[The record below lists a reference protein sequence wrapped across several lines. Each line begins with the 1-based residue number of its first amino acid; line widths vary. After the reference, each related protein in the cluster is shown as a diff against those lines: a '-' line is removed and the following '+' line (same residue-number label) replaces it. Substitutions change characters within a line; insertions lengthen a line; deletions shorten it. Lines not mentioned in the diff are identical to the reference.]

1 MTPLL
6 QVSMLALGAT
16 MLAALWR
23 LWRGPT
29 VLDRMLGFDLITV
42 CVVGWIAVLSVR
54 WRTELFVELVLIY
67 SLLGF
72 LGTVAFALY
81 LHKTIAP
88 RPPDETGRDATGTEH
103 D

>member
-6 QVSMLALGAT
+6 QVSMLVLGAT

-88 RPPDETGRDATGTEH
+88 RQPGASAHQTTEAEH

>member
-67 SLLGF
+67 SLVGF